1 MRMGCEWGGRTVSC
15 GRGRMRGGGQG
26 QSVGSRDT
34 SGFRDVVLRRVGGQR
49 AVGAGRGAQR
59 EAAGLAYGERE
70 A

>member
-1 MRMGCEWGGRTVSC
+1 
-15 GRGRMRGGGQG
+15 MRGGGQG

-34 SGFRDVVLRRVGGQR
+34 SGFRDVELRRVGGQR

-59 EAAGLAYGERE
+59 EAAGLAYAERE